1 MWFIATLIIVFS
13 VGFILQ
19 PTTNFAKAD
28 SGPDT
33 SGPTTQCYLQVTVNF
48 PGAGHLSTGS
58 GYYNYGATVVVTAYT
73 NSGFVFDGWYLDGT
87 YQGKLSSYVLQMN
100 QNYELIAAYSKRPC
114 SLTITVNPQGA
125 ATTAPAPGI
134 STYDY
139 GDSVVVTAYP
149 NAGYVFDGWYL
160 DGVYIGSGSRAT
172 INMNKDHQL
181 SAYFGGN
188 PSATA
193 APTPIA
199 TPTPTS
205 SPTPI
210 PTVSPTAT
218 PTATSSLPSPTI
230 GFACKSSTGYS
241 GFNVQVDGLV
251 TVNGV
256 GLSGSG
262 ILLSYSVNA
271 GNSWNDLAYVS
282 TDDNGGFTAVWMPSA
297 TGNYLINATWAGDA
311 AYSRASTIVN
321 FAVTPFV
328 QGQSVFSVA
337 SNSTL
342 SRFSFNSVTKEL
354 SFSVAGTSGTTGYVA
369 VYIPKSLMSDAAN
382 LTVLL
387 DGEQIACYTESQTDT
402 WAVSFSYHHS
412 THNVVFNLDPAIEHT
427 PASPSPTS
435 SPTVE
440 PSPTSS
446 PIIQPTPSAS
456 TQPTSSPT
464 NQPSAQTTG
473 GIFENAITYV
483 AIVAVVVIVVLVVAL
498 AFVMKKRK
506 T

>member
-1 MWFIATLIIVFS
+1 
-13 VGFILQ
+13 
-19 PTTNFAKAD
+19 
-28 SGPDT
+28 
-33 SGPTTQCYLQVTVNF
+33 
-48 PGAGHLSTGS
+48 
-58 GYYNYGATVVVTAYT
+58 
-73 NSGFVFDGWYLDGT
+73 
-87 YQGKLSSYVLQMN
+87 
-100 QNYELIAAYSKRPC
+100 
-114 SLTITVNPQGA
+114 
-125 ATTAPAPGI
+125 
-134 STYDY
+134 
-139 GDSVVVTAYP
+139 
-149 NAGYVFDGWYL
+149 
-160 DGVYIGSGSRAT
+160 
-172 INMNKDHQL
+172 
-181 SAYFGGN
+181 
-188 PSATA
+188 
-193 APTPIA
+193 
-199 TPTPTS
+199 
-205 SPTPI
+205 
-210 PTVSPTAT
+210 
-218 PTATSSLPSPTI
+218 
-230 GFACKSSTGYS
+230 
-241 GFNVQVDGLV
+241 
-251 TVNGV
+251 
-256 GLSGSG
+256 
-262 ILLSYSVNA
+262 
-271 GNSWNDLAYVS
+271 
-282 TDDNGGFTAVWMPSA
+282 MPSA